1 MKPILPC
8 LLAIPLLA
16 GLAPPGH
23 AAQPLGCLIEPHRV
37 VELGSPV
44 IGILEQVH
52 VERGSAIHKGQ
63 VLASLRAE
71 VERAAADVAQSRA
84 QADADLR
91 AAQANRDFNRD
102 RLKRAEDL
110 VKQGFISTQALDQT
124 RTEAQVAEQRLAQ
137 AREQKTIWDREHQLA
152 RSQVA
157 QRNLISPLDGVVVDR
172 YLSPGERVEEKP
184 VLKLAALNPLRVEVF
199 MPAASYHDIK
209 PGMTATV
216 QPELPNAGERTAR
229 VTLVDRIVDPASNTF
244 RVRLELPNPGNT
256 LPAGLRCKV
265 ALGGQVVGA
274 ENKATSGPGTLKPL
288 PSAAGAPATAA
299 NAAPAAP
306 ATSGKITPAPVVNAA
321 PAAKPAPAEAK
332 PATPPKPAAPAEAKA
347 EAKPVAKAEAKLD
360 TKPET
365 KAEAKPMAKPDA
377 KAAPKPEAKPDAKAA
392 PKAEA
397 KPEAKAET
405 KPAAPSV
412 DGVRQAV
419 EAWRAAWAA
428 QNVDA
433 YVAAYVAD
441 YTGGAADREAWLK
454 QRRERLTAAGALS
467 LRLDDIQVD
476 PVGAGEARVR
486 FLQRYASDNLKAT
499 ARKTLTLVARDG
511 RWLIRE
517 ERAEGR

>member
-1 MKPILPC
+1 MPPLAPHPLRY
-8 LLAIPLLA
+8 LLLLA
-16 GLAPPGH
+16 GLLGLAPLSQ

-44 IGILEQVH
+44 VGVLESVP
-52 VERGSAIHKGQ
+52 VDRGSPVRKGQ
-63 VLASLRAE
+63 ILASLRAD

-110 VKQGFISTQALDQT
+110 VKQGFISSQALDQT

-137 AREQKTIWDREHQLA
+137 AREQKTIWDREHHLA

-157 QRNLISPLDGVVVDR
+157 QRNLISPFDGVVVDR

-209 PGMTATV
+209 PGMSATV

-244 RVRLELPNPGNT
+244 RVRLELPNPGNA

-265 ALGGQVVGA
+265 SLGGQVVGA
-274 ENKATSGPGTLKPL
+274 EPKTPASGPGALKPL
-288 PSAAGAPATAA
+288 PSAAGAPAAPV
-299 NAAPAAP
+299 APAVAAVP
-306 ATSGKITPAPVVNAA
+306 PAP
-321 PAAKPAPAEAK
+321 
-332 PATPPKPAAPAEAKA
+332 
-347 EAKPVAKAEAKLD
+347 
-360 TKPET
+360 
-365 KAEAKPMAKPDA
+365 A
-377 KAAPKPEAKPDAKAA
+377 KAAPAKAEPAKAAPAKAEPAKVTPAPALAPPVAKVPDAGPVKPALAQPEAKP
-392 PKAEA
+392 KAEA
-397 KPEAKAET
+397 PPQADAGAT
-405 KPAAPSV
+405 RAAV
-412 DGVRQAV
+412 LKAV

-428 QNVDA
+428 KNLDP
-433 YVAAYVAD
+433 YVAAYAAD
-441 YTGGAADREAWLK
+441 YRGDAASRDAWLK
-454 QRRERLTAAGALS
+454 QRRERLTAPGALS
-467 LRLDDIQVD
+467 LDLDGLRVD
-476 PVGAGEARVR
+476 LTGPGQARVS
-486 FLQRYASDNLKAT
+486 FLQRYASEGFKAT
-499 ARKTLTLVARDG
+499 TRKTLTLVSRDG

>member
-1 MKPILPC
+1 MTRPAMKP
-8 LLAIPLLA
+8 LLLLLA
-16 GLAPPGH
+16 GPLVTSLAPQGH

-44 IGILEQVH
+44 VGVLEHVH
-52 VERGSAIHKGQ
+52 VDRGTPVRKGQ
-63 VLASLRAE
+63 VLASLRAD

-137 AREQKTIWDREHQLA
+137 AREQKTLWDREHTLA

-157 QRNLISPLDGVVVDR
+157 QRNLVSPIDGVVVDR

-216 QPELPNAGERTAR
+216 QPELPNAGDRTAR
-229 VTLVDRIVDPASNTF
+229 VALVDRIVDPASNTF
-244 RVRLELPNPGNT
+244 RVRLEMPNPGNA

-274 ENKATSGPGTLKPL
+274 EAKQPTSGPGTLKPL
-288 PSAAGAPATAA
+288 PSAAGA
-299 NAAPAAP
+299 APAPAPAP
-306 ATSGKITPAPVVNAA
+306 ATPPAAAASGKITPAPAMNAA
-321 PAAKPAPAEAK
+321 PVAKPVPTEAKPAAKAEAKPEMKSETKPVAKPQAKPAIPAEAK
-332 PATPPKPAAPAEAKA
+332 PAAP
-347 EAKPVAKAEAKLD
+347 
-360 TKPET
+360 TG
-365 KAEAKPMAKPDA
+365 
-377 KAAPKPEAKPDAKAA
+377 
-392 PKAEA
+392 
-397 KPEAKAET
+397 
-405 KPAAPSV
+405 

-428 QNVDA
+428 KNVDA
-433 YVAAYVAD
+433 YVAAYVGD
-441 YTGGAADREAWLK
+441 YKGDAADRAAWLK
-454 QRRERLTAAGALS
+454 QRRERLTAPGDLG
-467 LRLDDIQVD
+467 LRLDDVKVVSVD
-476 PVGAGEARVR
+476 AGEARVG
-486 FLQRYASDNLKAT
+486 FLQRYASANFTAT
-499 ARKTLTLVARDG
+499 TKKTLTLVARDG

-517 ERAEGR
+517 ERAAGR